1 MKLFGT
7 DGIRGKANKP
17 PLIPEEIIKI
27 GKSLASVLNKKSK
40 IIVLGG
46 DTRISTPMISSALAS
61 ALTSMGLDVA
71 VADIIPT
78 PAVALM
84 VLKLEA
90 DAGLV
95 VSASHNPWFENGI
108 KFFNSKGIKFSVEE
122 EKLVEEAFEKEI
134 KGDAIGRIF
143 SLRWEDTYVEYLKS
157 LFNMDLSN
165 LKIVVDCANG
175 ATSFIAPL
183 VFESFNNKPLVINNQ
198 PDGTNIN
205 KGGANDL
212 NALRQEVLKNN
223 ADIGIAFDGDG
234 DRIAIIDETGN
245 ILDGDSIIGIIARE
259 LKQDNKL
266 DAVAVTRY
274 SNAGFVNSMQE
285 LGISCEFAETGDRF
299 VNEKMQKLNIR
310 LGGENSGHIIMSD
323 YSTTGDGILT
333 GLKILEIM
341 HNKKKR
347 LSELDFVKK
356 FPQVLINKEIKE
368 KIPLEELPE
377 VSKRIKRIEE
387 ILKGQ
392 GKVFVRYSGTQNL
405 VRILVEGPSMD
416 LIKAYAELI
425 ADGFDIK

>member
-17 PLIPEEIIKI
+17 PLTPEGVVKI
-27 GKSLASVLNKKSK
+27 GKSLASVLNKKSNLV
-40 IIVLGG
+40 VLGG
-46 DTRISTPMISSALAS
+46 DTRISTPMIASALSS

-108 KFFNSKGIKFSVEE
+108 KFFNNKGFKFSVEE
-122 EKLVEEAFEKEI
+122 ESLVEEAFEKEI
-134 KGDAIGRIF
+134 KGNNIGKIF
-143 SLRWEDTYVEYLKS
+143 SLRWEDAYIDYLKS
-157 LFNMDLSN
+157 SFNMDLSN

-175 ATSFIAPL
+175 ATSFIAPR
-183 VFESFNNKPLVINNQ
+183 VFESFNNKPIVINNQ

-212 NALRQEVLKNN
+212 GALKQEVLKNN

-234 DRIAIIDETGN
+234 DRIAIIDENGN
-245 ILDGDSIIGIIARE
+245 ILDGDSIMGIIARE
-259 LKQDNKL
+259 LKQEL

-285 LGISCEFAETGDRF
+285 LGISCEFAETGDRY

-341 HNKKKR
+341 HNKKKK

-356 FPQVLINKEIKE
+356 FPQVLVNKEVKE
-368 KIPLEELPE
+368 KTPLEQLPE
-377 VSKRIKRIEE
+377 VSKRIKRVEE

-425 ADGFDIK
+425 AEGFDVK

>member
-7 DGIRGKANKP
+7 DGIRGKANKS
-17 PLIPEEIIKI
+17 PLTPEGVVKI
-27 GKSLASVLNKKSK
+27 GKSLASVLNKKSNLV
-40 IIVLGG
+40 VLGG
-46 DTRISTPMISSALAS
+46 DTRISTPMIASALSS

-108 KFFNSKGIKFSVEE
+108 KFFNNKGFKFSVEE
-122 EKLVEEAFEKEI
+122 ESLVEEAFEKEI
-134 KGDAIGRIF
+134 KGNNIGKIF
-143 SLRWEDTYVEYLKS
+143 SLRWEDTYVEYLRS

-175 ATSFIAPL
+175 ATSFIAPR
-183 VFESFNNKPLVINNQ
+183 VFESFNNKPIVINNQ

-212 NALRQEVLKNN
+212 GALKQEVLKNN

-234 DRIAIIDETGN
+234 DRIAIIDENGN
-245 ILDGDSIIGIIARE
+245 ILDGDSIMGIIARE
-259 LKQDNKL
+259 LKQEL

-285 LGISCEFAETGDRF
+285 LGISCEFAETGDRY

-341 HNKKKR
+341 HNKKKK

-356 FPQVLINKEIKE
+356 FPQVLVNKEVKE
-368 KIPLEELPE
+368 KTPLEQLPE
-377 VSKRIKRIEE
+377 VSKRIKRVEE

-425 ADGFDIK
+425 ADGFDVK